1 MIHWEMTHWEMSD
14 GSRPENNC
22 IMTDSC
28 LCSTGTYYGSMRDT
42 GAYALLSQVNEL
54 AARGVFCASADVKV
68 TIPAD
73 MDKSRINSI
82 KNHLLRAGECLPAEG
97 FALKNLQ
104 INGGIN
110 RALSVPAVTVTAMGQ
125 VEKKER
131 LASAIMTARAGQ
143 DILLVGW
150 IGLEGML
157 RIIGEKETEL
167 RERFTPAF
175 IRQMKSYAGEVCG
188 LRKIAAADASGVS
201 VIRQISEGGILASL
215 WDLAKETEKGL
226 RLDMKKIAV
235 RQETIEVCEYF
246 RLNPYQLTS
255 NGSFLMLAEN
265 GEVVADA
272 LKREGIQAAVIG
284 QLTDNNDK
292 VIHNG
297 EDVRYIDRPAP
308 DELMKVF

>member
-1 MIHWEMTHWEMSD
+1 MIHWEMAE

-22 IMTDSC
+22 SRMDGC
-28 LCSTGTYYGSMRDT
+28 LSSTGTYYGSMRDT
-42 GAYALLSQVNEL
+42 GAYALFAEVNEL
-54 AARGVFCASADVKV
+54 ASRGVLCASADVRI
-68 TIPAD
+68 TIPED
-73 MDKSRINSI
+73 MDRSRINSM
-82 KNHLLRAGECLPAEG
+82 KNHLRRAGESLSEEG
-97 FALKNLQ
+97 FVLKDMQ
-104 INGGIN
+104 ITGGVN
-110 RALSVPAVTVTAMGQ
+110 CPLRVPAVTITVMGQ

-131 LASAIMTARAGQ
+131 LASAMMTARAGQ
-143 DILLVGW
+143 EVLLVGW
-150 IGLEGML
+150 AGLEGMV
-157 RIIGEKETEL
+157 RIIGEKENEL

-175 IRQMKSYAGEVCG
+175 IRQMKSWAGEICG
-188 LRKIAAADASGVS
+188 LRRIAAADAAGVS
-201 VIRQISEGGILASL
+201 VIRQVSEGGILASL

-226 RLDMKKIAV
+226 ELDMKKIAV

-284 QLTDNNDK
+284 QLTSNNDK